1 MDMRAS
7 QIQTASNQ
15 QCTHTCQH
23 HPTNEPKR
31 IQHNMWER
39 DFVVGVGRAC
49 YFTVGPWERAC
60 DDVMQCQCD
69 HVAEI
74 NDDDVEDS
82 DGVLKDVA
90 IDIPLALDTTIEDE
104 DELDERFDKIID
116 LKTSYQS
123 RYNTISREQM
133 LPLLSVTRDK
143 NNVIIDDYHKTTPIL
158 TKYEKSKI
166 IGLRAIQL
174 ANGLKPFIDVGSDV
188 IDPIVIADMELHEKK
203 IPFILKRPVSLT
215 NFEYWPLQELEII

>member
-1 MDMRAS
+1 MSD
-7 QIQTASNQ
+7 TEYVENQ
-15 QCTHTCQH
+15 SD
-23 HPTNEPKR
+23 NEV
-31 IQHNMWER
+31 
-39 DFVVGVGRAC
+39 DSDVGSIS
-49 YFTVGPWERAC
+49 
-60 DDVMQCQCD
+60 DVD
-69 HVAEI
+69 SETEI

-82 DGVLKDVA
+82 DSLLKDVA
-90 IDIPLALDTTIEDE
+90 TDIPLALDTSIEDD

-116 LKTSYQS
+116 LKTSYHS

-143 NNVIIDDYHKTTPIL
+143 NNVIIDGYHKTTPIL